1 LISEPRK
8 NSSVTQSYPPI
19 HLGAPGEEIS
29 IKDLRTVKL
38 RFKKLHQIRM
48 HYIYDFLQS
57 RQQIFLDLLPLIF
70 HINSPLLPGYISSGT
85 PSGLYKYSPG
95 NRTLKAA
102 GKFIKNYVFDDS
114 RSAGKVAI
122 DGLFLMGSVGSIAY
136 SKTSDMDIWLC
147 HHPDLLP
154 GELQEL
160 SGKAR
165 AVEDWAAT
173 LGLEVHFFLMNS
185 RQFRLGLDAPISSE
199 SSGETQHYL
208 LLEEFYRTSIYI
220 AGKSLAWWLVP
231 PHQENRYGDYLNHLI
246 TQRFINEKDFIDF
259 GGLEAVPAEE
269 FISATIWHIYKSLH
283 SPHKSLLK
291 LLLMECY
298 ASEYPDPKW
307 ICRQIKEAV
316 YQGNFSSADLD
327 PYVLIY
333 LKVENYLQKAHSMT
347 RLTLARQ
354 NFYLK
359 ITESSDEAINPQA
372 LAYREKY
379 LHDIAERCRWPI
391 NTLAELKQHRYWDIK
406 RAIAEHEIILQQL
419 THCFRMIRGFADD
432 HINRN
437 YRHGRDL
444 KLIGRKL
451 YSFLDK
457 KPGKIE
463 IITTRAAVHSRERE
477 VSIIENR
484 YASNPPAYFLYFEDA
499 LSNSAANGEPV
510 LKRGTLIEIL
520 GWLIINRFYL
530 PEQQL
535 RLESRGLPVSK
546 EELQSILVQLN
557 NFIENNF
564 DEKASLTHYHA
575 ANTLRK
581 SLVIINMGFA
591 IPEELDKGLCL
602 ISERSDVFSYGAERK
617 CFIYAADR
625 ISISSWNEITS
636 SHHEGIE
643 GLFDCLTGMING
655 HERPL
660 SPNDLTIV
668 CHTPVR
674 AKSIIR
680 RVGTVFAALVNLF
693 SRKQPGNAPR
703 YLLAGGSSY
712 YIFQLVDQRLGFRS
726 LNSNER
732 VFAELSR
739 PQRHFSPLYF
749 DEEVLNET
757 PLALIY
763 RLNKPGSIQFF
774 YWNTKP
780 AVTLYILDERG
791 SLFCRQHNEAYPD
804 HLLNHYSIFLKLTL
818 SHIFF
823 DAMMNI
829 NYYEIRKNY
838 SGAFSCH
845 PVTVNPGADVAS
857 LNLSITG
864 IAHENNPEYTI
875 HCGGRVFS
883 SKDHGN
889 RIFQA
894 VYQHVIRYRK
904 DNLNYPVYLTD
915 IELPISAFGVA
926 CREELQTIHYL
937 NMKQKIEDKMNGRS
951 R

>member
-1 LISEPRK
+1 MTK
-8 NSSVTQSYPPI
+8 SYPSI

-29 IKDLRTVKL
+29 IKDLRAVKS

-48 HYIYDFLQS
+48 HYIYDFLQP

-70 HINSPLLPGYISSGT
+70 HANSPLLPGYISSGT
-85 PSGLYKYSPG
+85 PSGLYKYKPS
-95 NRTLKAA
+95 NRTLKAV
-102 GKFIKNYVFDDS
+102 GKFIRNFTFDSS
-114 RSAGKVAI
+114 RAAGKAWI
-122 DGLFLMGSVGSIAY
+122 EGLYLMGSVGSIAY

-147 HHPDLLP
+147 HHPDLLSD
-154 GELQEL
+154 EIREL
-160 SGKAR
+160 SAKAH

-220 AGKSLAWWLVP
+220 AGKGLAWWLVP
-231 PHQENRYGDYLNHLI
+231 PHHENRYRHYLQHLI
-246 TQRFINEKDFIDF
+246 TQRFINEKDLIDF

-333 LKVENYLQKAHSMT
+333 LKVEKYLQETQSVN
-347 RLTLARQ
+347 RLALARQ

-359 ITESSDEAINPQA
+359 VTESSDESITPQA

-379 LHDIAERCRWPI
+379 LRDIAERCLWPT
-391 NTLAELKQHRYWDIK
+391 NTLAELKQYRYWDIK

-419 THCFRMIRGFADD
+419 THSFRVIKGFASD
-432 HINRN
+432 HINPD
-437 YRHGRDL
+437 YSHSQDL

-451 YSFLDK
+451 FSFLDK

-463 IITTRAAVHSRERE
+463 MITTRAEVHSRERG
-477 VSIIENR
+477 VSIAENQ
-484 YASNPPAYFLYFEDA
+484 YASNPAVWCLYFEDVS
-499 LSNSAANGEPV
+499 SNSWMNEAPV

-535 RLESRGLPVSK
+535 HLGSKCLHLSK
-546 EELQSILVQLN
+546 EELQSVLVQLN
-557 NFIENNF
+557 YFIKNNF
-564 DEKASLTHYHA
+564 DENIPLTHYHA
-575 ANTLRK
+575 PNTLRK
-581 SLVIINMGFA
+581 SLVIINMGSA
-591 IPEELDKGLCL
+591 IPKELDKGLCL
-602 ISERSDVFSYGAERK
+602 ISERSDVFSYGTEQK
-617 CFIYAADR
+617 CFIYSIDR

-643 GLFDCLTGMING
+643 GLFDCLTDIING
-655 HERPL
+655 HERSLLP
-660 SPNDLTIV
+660 SDLTIL
-668 CHTPVR
+668 CHTQVR

-680 RVGTVFAALVNLF
+680 RIGTVFATLVSLF
-693 SRKQPGNAPR
+693 SRKQPGDAPR
-703 YLLAGGSSY
+703 YLLAGGRCY
-712 YIFQLVDQRLGFRS
+712 YIFQLVDQRLTFLS
-726 LNSNER
+726 LKSNEQ

-739 PQRHFSPLYF
+739 PRRHFSPLYF
-749 DEEVLNET
+749 DGEVLSET
-757 PLALIY
+757 PLAVIH
-763 RLNKPGSIQFF
+763 RLNRPRSIQFF
-774 YWNTKP
+774 YFVAKT
-780 AVTLYILDERG
+780 AAAIYILDERG
-791 SLFCRQHNEAYPD
+791 SLFYRQHADANPD
-804 HLLNHYSIFLKLTL
+804 HLIHHYAVFLKSSL
-818 SHIFF
+818 SRIFC
-823 DAMMNI
+823 DAIMNI
-829 NYYEIRKNY
+829 DCYEIRKN
-838 SGAFSCH
+838 SLESFSCH
-845 PVTVNPGADVAS
+845 PVTIPLGANFAS
-857 LNLSITG
+857 LNLRITG
-864 IAHENNPEYTI
+864 ITQENNPEYTI
-875 HCGGRVFS
+875 HCDDRIFS
-883 SKDHGN
+883 SRDYGN
-889 RIFQA
+889 RIFQV
-894 VYQHVIRYRK
+894 VYQYVVRYRK
-904 DNLNYPVYLTD
+904 DNLNYPVHLTD
-915 IELPISAFGVA
+915 IDLPISAFGVA

-951 R
+951 RN